1 VVHSCRADRQ
11 RLAWRKLHS
20 AGFHWW
26 LMINLAKRNILYA
39 LNRFGYRLLKRDEH
53 ERLLAAAA
61 QGQASNIYP
70 SPPVVLGSPPAS
82 NLEIATFASVTDCA
96 ELAKLLE
103 RLRGICDLPLPR
115 IVALYS
121 IADYLTRAR
130 VEGEVV
136 DCGYGATSTLA
147 VMAAAFAQIGDRSRD
162 LVLFDTTADP
172 LHRPELEFEL
182 WGTCRDPLST
192 TRGDWC
198 RSQKPEPAPPKLIAT
213 GYPVEKIS
221 IRRYPRE
228 PITQSEPVA
237 FLGLTS
243 ASYPSN
249 RTAIATFFYRVTSG
263 GVVAIEPDPLEKGG
277 RNAVNE
283 FLREEGISMLFLHVA
298 PNCRVGVRP

>member
-1 VVHSCRADRQ
+1 
-11 RLAWRKLHS
+11 
-20 AGFHWW
+20 
-26 LMINLAKRNILYA
+26 MINLAKRNILHA
-39 LNRFGYRLLKRDEH
+39 LNRVGYRLLKRDEH

-70 SPPVVLGSPPAS
+70 SPPVVPGSPPAS
-82 NLEIATFASVTDCA
+82 NLEIATFASVTDGA
-96 ELAKLLE
+96 GLAKLLE

-121 IADYLTRAR
+121 IADYLTHAR

-136 DCGYGATSTLA
+136 DCGYGGTSTLA
-147 VMAAAFAQIGDRSRD
+147 VMAAAFAQIGDISRN

-182 WGTCRDPLST
+182 WGTYRDPLST
-192 TRGDWC
+192 TGGDWC
-198 RSQKPEPAPPKLIAT
+198 RSQKPEPAPAKLMAT
-213 GYPVEKIS
+213 GYPVEKFS

-228 PITQSEPVA
+228 PITQSEPIA

-249 RTAIATFFYRVTSG
+249 RTAIATFFCRVTSG

-283 FLREEGISMLFLHVA
+283 FLREEGVSMLFLHIA
-298 PNCRVGVRP
+298 PNYRVGVKALNWNASKQRSEYLARI